1 MRPKKLLTLIFFL
14 IAVWGCQ
21 QKGSSN
27 FNKVD
32 TKLLPDQEGWNST
45 IIATTNG
52 QVTASIKYGYMKKYN
67 KKKLVF
73 FEEGV
78 TVDFYNN
85 EGEHTS
91 KLTSEK
97 GKLDENTNNVEAYEN
112 VVLVSDSG
120 YTLKTEKLWW
130 DNVVEKV
137 ISDQFVTITTIDKDT
152 LYGVGFESD
161 RTLVNWAINEVRGKT
176 DKKFDLNL
184 KKEKLS
190 PSDTTQTEVTRV
202 TDSEEQVDMDSTNRE
217 KKLMQKK
224 TKLKN

>member
-1 MRPKKLLTLIFFL
+1 MICKKLLIVVFFS
-14 IAVWGCQ
+14 IVVWGCE

-27 FNKVD
+27 SNKVD
-32 TKLLPDQEGWNST
+32 TKILPDQEGWNST

-67 KKKLVF
+67 KKKIVF

-78 TVDFYNN
+78 IVDFFNN

-161 RTLVNWAINEVRGKT
+161 RTLVNWKINEVRGKT

-184 KKEKLS
+184 KNEKLML
-190 PSDTTQTEVTRV
+190 SDTTQKEETRI
-202 TDSEEQVDMDSTNRE
+202 TDFEKQVDFDSTMTE
-217 KKLMQKK
+217 KKLKQKK
-224 TKLKN
+224 